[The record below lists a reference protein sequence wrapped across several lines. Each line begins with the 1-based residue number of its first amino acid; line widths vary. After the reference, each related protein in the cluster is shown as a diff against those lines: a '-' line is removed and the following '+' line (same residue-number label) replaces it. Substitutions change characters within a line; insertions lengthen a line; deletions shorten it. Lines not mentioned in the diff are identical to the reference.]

1 MKRFLQWVPA
11 VALLCASVQTSY
23 AQYESGTT
31 SDGIDIGVAELD
43 LVSGD
48 KVVDRGILVVLTE
61 NAPVHYQAPK
71 IPRFAII
78 GKEKQFYLGIGG
90 YVRGTVSVDFGN
102 PIDNPSYFTTSEIA
116 PVSKGNG
123 AKTQVSMGT
132 SNLFFNFVSLPGHK
146 EQVGAYIDFNFDK
159 EGYDLDLR
167 HAYLTWRGFRAGY
180 SYTLFSDQRCI
191 PQTIDFEGAPSLAS
205 VRTSMFA
212 WTLTGKKWRMGVAI
226 ESPIYSVTESST
238 AELVNQ
244 RIPSIPL
251 YVAYQ
256 WNAKHYTRLSAIARS
271 IQYRDLAKQ
280 KNKERFGYGVQLSG
294 VWGLTDHVQLYY
306 QGVYGDGI
314 ADYVQDLNDMNLDI
328 VPDLDKAGKLKGTQ
342 QFGFMGGVR
351 LDWTKRISSNH
362 LFSQVRS
369 YVSRY
374 DDATAV
380 GSSSEARL
388 PWGDQYKY
396 GQYLCNNVFY
406 SIGQLQL
413 GVEYLWGARK
423 NMGGAFAH
431 DNRLQVMAQIN
442 F

>member
-11 VALLCASVQTSY
+11 VALLCASVPTAY
-23 AQYESGTT
+23 AQYASGTT
-31 SDGIDIGVAELD
+31 SDGVDIGVAELD
-43 LVSGD
+43 LVAGG
-48 KVVDRGILVVLTE
+48 KVVDRGILVVLAE

-78 GKEKQFYLGIGG
+78 GKEKQFYLGLGG

-102 PIDNPSYFTTSEIA
+102 PIDNPSYFTTADIA
-116 PVSKGNG
+116 PVSAGNG

-146 EQVGAYIDFNFDK
+146 DQVGAYIDFNFDK

-167 HAYLTWRGFRAGY
+167 HAYLTWRNFRAGY

-212 WTLTGKKWRMGVAI
+212 WTWTGKKWRAGAAI

-238 AELVNQ
+238 AQLVNQ

-256 WNAKHYTRLSAIARS
+256 WTDRHYTRLSAIARS
-271 IQYRDLAKQ
+271 IQYRNLSSA

-294 VWGLTDHVQLYY
+294 VWGLTERLQLYY

-314 ADYVQDLNDMNLDI
+314 ADYVQDLNDMNLDL
-328 VPDLDKAGKLKGTQ
+328 VPDLKNGGKLKGTQ

-351 LDWTKRISSNH
+351 LSWTKRIQSNH

-369 YVSRY
+369 YVDHY
-374 DDATAV
+374 DNATAV

-388 PWGDQYKY
+388 PWDDQYKY

-406 SIGQLQL
+406 SLGQLQV

>member
-11 VALLCASVQTSY
+11 VVLLCASVPTAY
-23 AQYESGTT
+23 AQYASATT
-31 SDGIDIGVAELD
+31 SDGVDIGVAELD
-43 LVSGD
+43 LVAGG
-48 KVVDRGILVVLTE
+48 KVVDRGILVVLAE

-78 GKEKQFYLGIGG
+78 GKEKQFYLGLGG

-102 PIDNPSYFTTSEIA
+102 PIDNPSYFTTADIA
-116 PVSKGNG
+116 PVSAGNG

-167 HAYLTWRGFRAGY
+167 HAYLTWRNFRAGY

-191 PQTIDFEGAPSLAS
+191 PQTIDFEGAPSLAT

-212 WTLTGKKWRMGVAI
+212 WTWTGKKWRAGAAI

-238 AELVNQ
+238 AILVNQ

-256 WNAKHYTRLSAIARS
+256 WTQRHYTRLAAIARS
-271 IQYRDLAKQ
+271 IQYRNLESG

-294 VWGLTDHVQLYY
+294 VWGLTERLNLYY
-306 QGVYGDGI
+306 QAIYGDGI
-314 ADYVQDLNDMNLDI
+314 ADYVQDLNDMNLDL
-328 VPDLDKAGKLKGTQ
+328 VPDLKNGGKLKGTQ

-351 LDWTKRISSNH
+351 LNWTKRIQSNH

-369 YVSRY
+369 YVDHY
-374 DDATAV
+374 DNATAV
-380 GSSSEARL
+380 GSTSEARL
-388 PWGDQYKY
+388 PWDDQYKY

-406 SIGQLQL
+406 SIGQLQV